1 MADPKS
7 DSLFETLSKAIIF
20 AAAIFIFL
28 WLLYKTLNVI
38 LLLAFALVLVLIIND
53 PVARLQKRN
62 IKRIWACAI
71 VFGIIFLCLF
81 LLGWLIVPKVSN
93 QLQALITNLP
103 DYANQ
108 LSKNVSSWSSDYPEI
123 SKQIEEE
130 GVTLSK
136 FFPSVPKMLVRLGNY
151 SLSVLGVLIILIAF
165 ISMVV
170 YAVAN
175 PRPLLEIYFSFFPP
189 TLRDKA
195 ETALKNTSTMVIG
208 WIRANLIG
216 GSIEAVLVTVFLSYM
231 NVPGAWVWGA
241 LTLFAELIPRI
252 GFYIM
257 SIPPVIVALAVSP
270 ITALWVLIFF
280 LALNEVMGDFV
291 MPKLRSSTMN
301 IHPVSIL
308 FLLLAM
314 GAAFGFTGVLLATP
328 LAAIIKA
335 YYEEFYLIKTKQDTK
350 TEKRIDNIILRN

>member
-1 MADPKS
+1 MTDPKA
-7 DSLFETLSKAIIF
+7 DTLFQTLSKAIMF
-20 AAAIFIFL
+20 AAAVTVFL

-53 PVARLQKRN
+53 PVARLQKRK
-62 IKRIWACAI
+62 IKRMWACVI
-71 VFGIIFLCLF
+71 VFGVIFLCLL
-81 LLGWLIVPKVSN
+81 LLGWLIVPKVSK
-93 QLQALITNLP
+93 QLEALIANLP
-103 DYANQ
+103 GYANQ
-108 LSKNVSSWSSDYPEI
+108 LSKNVSSWSSNYPEI
-123 SKQIEEE
+123 SKYIEEE
-130 GVTLSK
+130 GVKLSN
-136 FFPSVPKMLVRLGNY
+136 FFPSVSKVLVRIGNY
-151 SLSVLGVLIILIAF
+151 SLSLLGMLLVFIAF
-165 ISMVV
+165 VSIVV

-175 PRPLLEIYFSFFPP
+175 PRPLLEIYFSFFPAEA
-189 TLRDKA
+189 RDKA
-195 ETALKNTSTMVIG
+195 ETALKNTSTMLIG

-231 NVPGAWVWGA
+231 NVPGAFVWGA

-314 GAAFGFTGVLLATP
+314 GAAFGFTGILLATP
-328 LAAIIKA
+328 IAAIIKA
-335 YYEEFYLIKTKQDTK
+335 YYDEFYLNRIKQDDR
-350 TEKRIDNIILRN
+350 TEKRITDIILRN